1 MNETALNNELNNL
14 LKYFSELPDEEQ
26 IEEIENK
33 IKTIIIILNIVN
45 QDKNLLLTS
54 TNNIED
60 NDANL
65 TKIFIILC
73 YLEEEIG
80 KLLINQKN

>member
-14 LKYFSELPDEEQ
+14 LKSFSELPDEEQ

-33 IKTIIIILNIVN
+33 IKTIIAILNTVN

-65 TKIFIILC
+65 TKIFSLLC
-73 YLEEEIG
+73 CLEEEIG

>member
-14 LKYFSELPDEEQ
+14 LKSFSELPDEEQ

-33 IKTIIIILNIVN
+33 IKTIIAILNIVN

-65 TKIFIILC
+65 TKIFSLLC
-73 YLEEEIG
+73 CLEEEIG